1 MRIIRSAA
9 LILSIGIAAFGLTVT
24 SAKAAIFTIPFELDP
39 GDQYRLAFVT
49 STTRDATSS
58 SIGVYNAFVTAAAN
72 SQGALAAL
80 GATWR
85 AIGSTSSIDARDN
98 TGTNPDNSTGVPIY
112 LLDGM
117 TKIVDDNSDLW
128 DRSIDTSI
136 DVLENGLPAP
146 FGADVWTGTQGDGT
160 GFDTIRLGD
169 DTAALGGSEHASVFW
184 VVFTGGILSTVENHF
199 YALSSPLTVAVIPLP
214 AALPL
219 YGTGLAVMG
228 FLGWRRKRKAA
239 A

>member
-1 MRIIRSAA
+1 MRILKSFTLVILIGFAA
-9 LILSIGIAAFGLTVT
+9 VGLTVT
-24 SAKAAIFTIPFELDP
+24 SAKATIVTTPFGLNP
-39 GDQYRLAFVT
+39 GEQYRLVFLT
-49 STTRDATSS
+49 SEKRDATSS

-98 TGTNPDNSTGVPIY
+98 TGTNPDNATGVPIY
-112 LLDGM
+112 LLDGL
-117 TKIVDDNSDLW
+117 TKIADNNSDLW
-128 DRSIDTSI
+128 DRTIDSAI
-136 DVLENGLPAP
+136 NMSENGLPGP
-146 FGADVWTGTQGDGT
+146 FDAVVWTGTRGEGT
-160 GFDTIRLGD
+160 KFETIVLGD
-169 DTAALGGSEHASVFW
+169 TTAALGKANQFGVAW
-184 VVFTGGILSTVENHF
+184 VVLTGGILTTVENHF

-228 FLGWRRKRKAA
+228 FMGWRRKRRAA